1 MGSSM
6 LRRGAGHRMVD
17 RRGKEG
23 GLTVEHI
30 QQQFEGSSIQ
40 AWEQAHNIVR
50 IVRNGVEY
58 VVCANWSEF
67 QRKQEEERDRR
78 RREYIAEQQAAAYL
92 GGRA

>member
-1 MGSSM
+1 MGVGVF
-6 LRRGAGHRMVD
+6 RRRAGYRIAD
-17 RRGKEG
+17 RRGQEG

>member
-1 MGSSM
+1 M
-6 LRRGAGHRMVD
+6 
-17 RRGKEG
+17 
-23 GLTVEHI
+23 EHV

-67 QRKQEEERDRR
+67 QRKQDEERDRR

>member
-1 MGSSM
+1 M
-6 LRRGAGHRMVD
+6 
-17 RRGKEG
+17 
-23 GLTVEHI
+23 EHV

-67 QRKQEEERDRR
+67 QRKQDEERDRR

-92 GGRA
+92 